1 MAMSA
6 PDRPPDNAVLDYIQK
21 LVTSKKKLPHGEPVC
36 VMVSHNITDA
46 ATMLRLVSEIGPH
59 IALLKVQAEIIDD
72 WSDQVVDQLIYFA
85 KRYGFILWE
94 GSGVLNNTVN
104 FMGSGSADW
113 ETTKVMADSVTRKY
127 TNGPIR
133 TARWA
138 NLANSWAPGVQCD
151 EQEKDLLI
159 PTLRRA
165 ARQAVAKTV
174 KTIQTEISAEE
185 SDAILDDKEVA
196 VSPPSSHGWHEFSP
210 TLGSSLRKSST
221 ICVTETTTLQ
231 PHVQPDDGVPPPPLL
246 ARGMALCLPTAVDT
260 AFTPEFRQSTI
271 VAACANPDFVIGFV
285 TSEPFFPN
293 DSGNDVLEL
302 AFKNGSGAC
311 NMQQGNKPLTTS
323 PYLERDNLMGLFS
336 LLPFE
341 YSKEFEADPSLNLD
355 GDAPDDEEP
364 LSVTKLF
371 YIIGRAASDRA
382 ESRKANQ
389 ARGNGRTKTAP
400 TGPRILQ
407 VPIAILP

>member
-6 PDRPPDNAVLDYIQK
+6 PDRPPENPILDYIQK
-21 LVTSKKKLPHGEPVC
+21 LATSKKNLPHGQPVC
-36 VMVSHNITDA
+36 VMVSHNVTDA
-46 ATMLRLVSEIGPH
+46 TTMLRLVSEIGPH
-59 IALLKVQAEIIDD
+59 IALLQVQADIIDD

-94 GSGVLNNTVN
+94 TSRMLNNTVN
-104 FMGSGSADW
+104 FMGRGSPDW
-113 ETTKVMADSVTRKY
+113 ETGRIMAESISRKY
-127 TNGPIR
+127 TNGPVR

-138 NLANSWAPGVQCD
+138 NVANSWAPGVPCD
-151 EQEKDLLI
+151 EQEKDVLI

-185 SDAILDDKEVA
+185 SDDILDEEAVA
-196 VSPPSSHGWHEFSP
+196 LPPPSSHGWHEFSP
-210 TLGSSLRKSST
+210 TLGSSLRKLST
-221 ICVTETTTLQ
+221 ICVTETTTMQ

-246 ARGMALCLPTAVDT
+246 ARGMALCLPTATDT
-260 AFTPEFRQSTI
+260 AFTHEFRQSTI
-271 VAACANPDFVIGFV
+271 VAACANPDFVIGFL

-302 AFKNGSGAC
+302 AFKDGSGVY
-311 NMQQGNKPLTTS
+311 NMQEGNNPITTS
-323 PYLERDNLMGLFS
+323 PYLERDNLIGLFS
-336 LLPFE
+336 LLPIG
-341 YSKEFEADPSLNLD
+341 YAKEFESDPIFSIN
-355 GDAPDDEEP
+355 GHTAHDEEP

-371 YIIGRAASDRA
+371 YIIGRATELRA
-382 ESRKANQ
+382 KSRKENQ
-389 ARGNGRTKTAP
+389 ASNGPSKTAP